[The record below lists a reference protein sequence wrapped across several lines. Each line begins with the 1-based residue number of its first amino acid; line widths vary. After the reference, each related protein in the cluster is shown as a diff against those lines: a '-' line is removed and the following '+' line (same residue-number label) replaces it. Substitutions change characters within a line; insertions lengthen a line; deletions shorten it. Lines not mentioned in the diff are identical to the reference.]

1 MELIRANGTDAFDEL
16 EVRITVAELQSIE
29 RAMRQYDEAV
39 HKADRETFNGDQE
52 VLAGLW
58 EIFDELELP
67 REQPWP

>member
-1 MELIRANGTDAFDEL
+1 MELIRARGTADFSEL
-16 EVRITVAELQSIE
+16 DGRMTVAELQSVE

-39 HKADRETFNGDQE
+39 HKAGRGTFNADQE